1 MNYKEELMKKMDG
14 EYTDSLER
22 FKVEYFELC
31 YKQIQLEEEVIKTMK
46 RIKVLEA
53 LIAFYG
59 ELDKKGEENGR
70 KVGEDNEERL

>member
-1 MNYKEELMKKMDG
+1 MGYAEEQKKRLED
-14 EYTDSLER
+14 EYMDSLER
-22 FKVEYFELC
+22 FKAEYFDLC

-59 ELDKKGEENGR
+59 ELDKKG
-70 KVGEDNEERL
+70 DNK

>member
-1 MNYKEELMKKMDG
+1 MSYQEEVKKKLEDQYM
-14 EYTDSLER
+14 DSLER
-22 FKVEYFELC
+22 FKAEYFDLC

-59 ELDKKGEENGR
+59 ELDKKGNKE
-70 KVGEDNEERL
+70 